1 MRWYITESV
10 YDGRCVIIMS
20 AQSLNGIMGKG
31 FGSPFS
37 SIKNPLPA
45 KLIQGSRRRTRA
57 TRPLAPSWVLRC

>member
-1 MRWYITESV
+1 MRMYITKSV
-10 YDGRCVIIMS
+10 YNGTCVIIMS
-20 AQSLNGIMGKG
+20 AQSLNGKG
-31 FGSPFS
+31 LRLSIFHFS